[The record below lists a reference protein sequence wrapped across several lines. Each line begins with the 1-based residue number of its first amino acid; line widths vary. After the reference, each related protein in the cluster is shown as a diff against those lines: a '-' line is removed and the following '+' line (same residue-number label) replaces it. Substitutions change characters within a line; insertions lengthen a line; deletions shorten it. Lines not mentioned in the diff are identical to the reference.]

1 MSKQTLLII
10 DEDAYH
16 AGIFA
21 NRFEKAGW
29 KVRVAESIK
38 DADHQLEK
46 GVPDA
51 VIFDPDGI
59 DEAFEYFRG
68 LRSNEQMVH
77 SVLTVLTKLGDR
89 ETVRAAEEAGADG
102 YFFKGHF
109 FPSEAIKKLQ
119 RLVDA
124 RYDEQNV

>member
-1 MSKQTLLII
+1 MSKQTLLIV

-16 AGIFA
+16 AGVFA
-21 NRFEKAGW
+21 SRFEKAGW
-29 KVRVAESIK
+29 KVRVAETIE
-38 DADHQLEK
+38 DAGRQLEK

-59 DEAFEYFRG
+59 DEALEFFSG
-68 LRSNEQMVH
+68 LRTDAQTMK

-89 ETVRAAEEAGADG
+89 ETVRAAEEVGADG

-119 RLVDA
+119 RLVDE
-124 RYDEQNV
+124 RRDE